1 MTAPAHTHVF
11 RLIGGQTICA
21 GDWIKFQQIKQ
32 GELITEQGNVTAFPD
47 FPKWLW
53 VGGRIVA
60 DSDGKPLGDIIVLA
74 HKPADATDRIAR
86 AIAEA
91 DDNSRPGCV
100 YVKLAKAAMAADG
113 AE

>member
-1 MTAPAHTHVF
+1 MITN
-11 RLIGGQTICA
+11 ICA
-21 GDWIKFQQIKQ
+21 GDWLQFQHIK
-32 GELITEQGNVTAFPD
+32 GGALVTEQGNVTAFPD
-47 FPKWLW
+47 FPAWLW

-74 HKPADATDRIAR
+74 HVSGDATDRIAR
-86 AIAEA
+86 AIADA

-100 YVKLAKAAMAADG
+100 YVKLAEAAKAAMAADGAAKAAMAADG

>member
-1 MTAPAHTHVF
+1 MT
-11 RLIGGQTICA
+11 ITICA
-21 GDWIKFQQIKQ
+21 GDWLQFQQIKQ
-32 GELITEQGNVTAFPD
+32 GELVTEQGNVTAFPD

-53 VGGRIVA
+53 VGDRIVA

-74 HKPADATDRIAR
+74 HVSGDATDRIAR

-100 YVKLAKAAMAADG
+100 YVKLAEAAMAAGG
-113 AE
+113 AK

>member
-1 MTAPAHTHVF
+1 MKTN
-11 RLIGGQTICA
+11 ICA
-21 GDWIKFQQIKQ
+21 GDWLQFQHVER
-32 GELITEQGNVTAFPD
+32 GRLVTAQGCVTAYPD
-47 FPKWLW
+47 VPRWLW

-74 HKPADATDRIAR
+74 HVSGDATDRIAR

-100 YVKLAKAAMAADG
+100 YVKLAEAAMAAGG
-113 AE
+113 AK

>member
-1 MTAPAHTHVF
+1 MIT
-11 RLIGGQTICA
+11 TICS
-21 GDWIKFQQIKQ
+21 GDWLQFQHIKQ

-74 HKPADATDRIAR
+74 HKPADLTDRIAR
-86 AIAEA
+86 AIADA

-100 YVKLAKAAMAADG
+100 YIKLAEAAMAAGG
-113 AE
+113 AK

>member
-1 MTAPAHTHVF
+1 MITN
-11 RLIGGQTICA
+11 ICA
-21 GDWIKFQQIKQ
+21 GDWIQFQQIKQ
-32 GELITEQGNVTAFPD
+32 GALTTDQGRVMADPD
-47 FPKWLW
+47 FPDWLW

-74 HKPADATDRIAR
+74 HVSGDATDRIAR

-100 YVKLAKAAMAADG
+100 YVKLAEAAMAAGG
-113 AE
+113 AK

>member
-1 MTAPAHTHVF
+1 MITN
-11 RLIGGQTICA
+11 ICA
-21 GDWIKFQQIKQ
+21 GDWLQFQHIKQ

-53 VGGRIVA
+53 VGNRIVA
-60 DSDGKPLGDIIVLA
+60 NSDGEQPGDIIVLA
-74 HKPADATDRIAR
+74 HVSGDATDRIAR

-100 YVKLAKAAMAADG
+100 YVKLAEAAMAAGG